1 MTFDS
6 PLGAALLIVVL
17 VTSVATAAVTLFR
30 STVVLERWLDGRP
43 ADAISQSQP
52 TSPRPAILDEPGD
65 TRAA

>member
-1 MTFDS
+1 MTFDT
-6 PLGAALLIVVL
+6 PLGAALFVVAL

-43 ADAISQSQP
+43 ANAISQAQP